1 MEFKYNDGGRSL
13 YFKAGNVGDC
23 AVRALAIASG
33 RDYKEVYNELKKLN
47 KGVSCRNG
55 TPKSVDS
62 KWLKQNGFVALNG
75 IMGVGT
81 GIQYHLCDEDLTDLI
96 KKYPVMVIQVSKH
109 LTTIING
116 VLNDTFDCSRDGTRG
131 IYKIWVPIQ

>member
-13 YFKAGNVGDC
+13 YFKASNVSDC

-47 KGVSCRNG
+47 NGVSCRNG
-55 TPKSVDS
+55 TPTSVSS
-62 KWLKQNGFVALNG
+62 KWLKQNDFITLSG
-75 IMGVGT
+75 IMEVGT
-81 GIQYHLCDEDLTDLI
+81 GIKYHLCDEDLVDLI
-96 KKYPVMVIQVSKH
+96 KKYPVMVVQVSKH

-116 VLNDTFDCSRDGTRG
+116 VLNDTYDCSRDGTRG
-131 IYKIWVPIQ
+131 IYKIWVLVQ